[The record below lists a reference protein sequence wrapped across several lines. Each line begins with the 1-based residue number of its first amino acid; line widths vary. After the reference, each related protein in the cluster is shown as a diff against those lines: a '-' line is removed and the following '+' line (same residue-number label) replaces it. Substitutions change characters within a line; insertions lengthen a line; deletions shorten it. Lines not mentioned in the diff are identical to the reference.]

1 MADNDTMN
9 GQVQVE
15 TAPQNGGE
23 AQEASAPRP
32 RYSYG
37 KLASLTVTE
46 LKKIA
51 KELGVTGCSSC
62 RRKEDLLVSVLKAN
76 AESQG
81 YRFGGGT
88 LETLPEGFGFL
99 RPKGLLPSDHDI
111 YLSLSQIRRFGL
123 RNGDVVWGLIRPPKD
138 QEHYEALLRVE
149 MVNFADPEN
158 ARKRPHFEAL
168 GPIFPDERIKLETD
182 PKEVST
188 RLVDLFAPIGQ
199 GQRAFIVSPSKAV

>member
-1 MADNDTMN
+1 MTN

-15 TAPQNGGE
+15 TTPQNGGDIVE
-23 AQEASAPRP
+23 TAVQKP

-51 KELGVTGCSSC
+51 KELGVAGCSSC

-88 LETLPEGFGFL
+88 LETLPEGFGF
-99 RPKGLLPSDHDI
+99 PG
-111 YLSLSQIRRFGL
+111 
-123 RNGDVVWGLIRPPKD
+123 
-138 QEHYEALLRVE
+138 
-149 MVNFADPEN
+149 
-158 ARKRPHFEAL
+158 RKASCQATTIS
-168 GPIFPDERIKLETD
+168 IFPSR
-182 PKEVST
+182 
-188 RLVDLFAPIGQ
+188 RYGDLASATGMSS
-199 GQRAFIVSPSKAV
+199 GG

>member
-1 MADNDTMN
+1 MN

-81 YRFGGGT
+81 YRFGGGHA
-88 LETLPEGFGFL
+88 
-99 RPKGLLPSDHDI
+99 R
-111 YLSLSQIRRFGL
+111 
-123 RNGDVVWGLIRPPKD
+123 
-138 QEHYEALLRVE
+138 
-149 MVNFADPEN
+149 DP
-158 ARKRPHFEAL
+158 A
-168 GPIFPDERIKLETD
+168 
-182 PKEVST
+182 
-188 RLVDLFAPIGQ
+188 
-199 GQRAFIVSPSKAV
+199 